1 VRIAIIAS
9 ARLMPFTLLVSCA
22 LVAGCG
28 RWIEHQAIAASI
40 SVISRS
46 KAAMQQ
52 ESDIELARAA
62 TPSGIKTLEGLHV
75 AYPGERALVALL
87 AEAVCQYGAGFLQD
101 DWEEATLAGDRDR
114 ARAARQSARRILA
127 RCVNHGLELLGP
139 AWAKA
144 LWSGDAG
151 FDALVARAGRDQV
164 AGMFWLALGLGS
176 TIGMYAEDIALGA
189 HLPRVMQLLHRVI
202 ELDERFQDGLAHMT
216 LGIIYSARSA
226 AVGGDPA
233 RGARH
238 FERARALTR
247 GKSLMVEVMYARHYA
262 VITRDRA
269 LFRNTLIT
277 TLRTAPAIWPENRL
291 ANELA
296 HRKARRYLTRESA
309 WF

>member
-1 VRIAIIAS
+1 
-9 ARLMPFTLLVSCA
+9 
-22 LVAGCG
+22 
-28 RWIEHQAIAASI
+28 
-40 SVISRS
+40 
-46 KAAMQQ
+46 MQQ
-52 ESDIELARAA
+52 ESDIELVRAA

-101 DWEEATLAGDRDR
+101 DWEDAMLAGDHDR
-114 ARAARQSARRILA
+114 ARATRRSARRVLA

-139 AWAKA
+139 AWAEA
-144 LWSGDAG
+144 LWSGGAG

-176 TIGMYAEDIALGA
+176 TIGMFPDDLTLGA
-189 HLPRVMQLLHRVI
+189 HLPHVMHLLHRVI

-216 LGIIYSARSA
+216 LGIIYSAQSA
-226 AVGGDPA
+226 SVGGDPA

-238 FERARALTR
+238 FERARALTG

-262 VITRDRA
+262 VITRDRE
-269 LFRNTLIT
+269 LFRETLIR

-296 HRKARRYLTRESA
+296 HRKARRYLARETA

>member
-1 VRIAIIAS
+1 MVVARII
-9 ARLMPFTLLVSCA
+9 PFTLLVSCV

-28 RWIEHQAIAASI
+28 RWIERQAMETSI

-52 ESDIELARAA
+52 EADIELARAA

-75 AYPGERALVALL
+75 AYPGERGLVALL

-101 DWEEATLAGDRDR
+101 DWEEASLAGDRDR
-114 ARAARQSARRILA
+114 ARAARRSARRVLA
-127 RCVNHGLELLGP
+127 RCVNHGLALLGP
-139 AWAKA
+139 AWAGA
-144 LWSGDAG
+144 LWHGGAG
-151 FDALVARAGRDQV
+151 FDALVARAGREQV

-176 TIGMYAEDIALGA
+176 IIGMYPDDLPLGA
-189 HLPRVMQLLHRVI
+189 HLPRVMHLLHRVI
-202 ELDERFQDGLAHMT
+202 ELDEGFQDGLAHMT
-216 LGIIYSARSA
+216 LGIIYSAQSA
-226 AVGGDPA
+226 AVGGDPE

-238 FERARALTR
+238 FERARQLT
-247 GKSLMVEVMYARHYA
+247 GGTSLMIDVMYARHYA

-269 LFRNTLIT
+269 LFRTTLIRA
-277 TLRTAPAIWPENRL
+277 LRTAPAIWPENRL

-296 HRKARRYLTRESA
+296 HRKARRYLARESA